1 MALLAV
7 PPGAAAVVATLSV
20 LTELI
25 VVTLIQLLQT
35 FVHIWG
41 GRVMEAVWPRGLL
54 QGCTL
59 PLHSKASSVQCLI
72 FLMVIAQGC
81 MPALPVLPETQV
93 RKQQA
98 PAPERGRGLGCGFQL
113 SSEYSR
119 PW

>member
-35 FVHIWG
+35 FIHIWG
-41 GRVMEAVWPRGLL
+41 GTVMEVVWPRGLP
-54 QGCTL
+54 QGRTL

-72 FLMVIAQGC
+72 FLMMIAQGC
-81 MPALPVLPETQV
+81 MPALHILPATQV

-98 PAPERGRGLGCGFQL
+98 PAPEKGRSLGCRFQL
-113 SSEYSR
+113 SSDVF
-119 PW
+119 